1 MTTSLQAKRLDAAG
15 RVNRRHA
22 FLTRAA
28 VTAHLG
34 LSRLQPQATR
44 PGPGGHGLSPALDAI
59 EAVVGAWSHD
69 LGDRARW
76 LGWIARARGLQNAR
90 RGAFRAAA
98 AAAVTSAAADPDAV
112 EARLAEVAG
121 EIAACVVELYALAG
135 LS

>member
-15 RVNRRHA
+15 RVNR
-22 FLTRAA
+22 
-28 VTAHLG
+28 
-34 LSRLQPQATR
+34 PQATR
-44 PGPGGHGLSPALDAI
+44 PGPGHGLSPALDAI
-59 EAVVGAWSHD
+59 EAVAGAWSHD
-69 LGDRARW
+69 HGDRARW

-98 AAAVTSAAADPDAV
+98 AAAVTSAAAEPDPV